1 LSFFNFSAK
10 DDWKIDNSSGVQKC
24 GFYGNNSLI
33 LTTECRQTKDC
44 FYWYQQV
51 LPTNGSTAC
60 KLAVGSLGSCC
71 PQLPNLIRMELTR
84 IDGVGDP
91 FEGSIVTLNCRT
103 YQYAS
108 SSTPPTWSYQING
121 KGQMKKIYEINP
133 PEG

>member
-71 PQLPNLIRMELTR
+71 PQVPKVPELNPINLPEFPKESNLSFYPVKLT
-84 IDGVGDP
+84 
-91 FEGSIVTLNCRT
+91 
-103 YQYAS
+103 
-108 SSTPPTWSYQING
+108 IN
-121 KGQMKKIYEINP
+121 
-133 PEG
+133 